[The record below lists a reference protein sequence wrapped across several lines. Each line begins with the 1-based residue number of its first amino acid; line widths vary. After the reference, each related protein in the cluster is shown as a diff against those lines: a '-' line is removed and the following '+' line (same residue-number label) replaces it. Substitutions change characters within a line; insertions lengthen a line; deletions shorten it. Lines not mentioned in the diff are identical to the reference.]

1 MSEWLKPSN
10 IICAGVIGAVAL
22 WGGGEI
28 AEYYGHRAGESAR
41 DEIEQIDIADQQFN
55 ELKRLLRNENL
66 RDLLVENLREDG
78 VENPM
83 DIIEALD
90 GTP

>member
-1 MSEWLKPSN
+1 MSELWRPRTL
-10 IICAGVIGAVAL
+10 IAVGAIGAVAL
-22 WGGGEI
+22 WGGGEL
-28 AEYYGHRAGESAR
+28 ADYYGHRAGESAR

-55 ELKRLLRNENL
+55 ELKRLLRDENL

-90 GTP
+90 D

>member
-1 MSEWLKPSN
+1 MSELWRPRNLV
-10 IICAGVIGAVAL
+10 AVVGVGAVAL

-28 AEYYGHRAGESAR
+28 ADYYGHRAGESAR
-41 DEIEQIDIADQQFN
+41 EEIEQIDIADQQFN
-55 ELKRLLRNENL
+55 ELKRLLRDEDL

-83 DIIEALD
+83 DIVEALGD
-90 GTP
+90 